1 MAAAT
6 GKCIF
11 CLKEKP
17 ELGLTNEHVFPAAL
31 GGVLIIKNGSCVT
44 CNNGCSNFEQPLAT
58 ELIPLRHL
66 LQIPD
71 RRGEV
76 PNTPATFKVG
86 EKEYEA
92 RVKGDGTVQ
101 LKPVVTEVLGSGGV
115 REFLHQFATEH
126 QKEKLRAE
134 AKEKGKQFIE
144 SAPGEPMTGEVHV
157 GGDLGLIG
165 SSEGLRTA
173 SKIAYAG
180 LVFRAGA
187 KLAMSDAF
195 KEIRAYIVEGSGK
208 PAVRAFV
215 NYKFSSAVQQGPH
228 QHAIILAARHD
239 KKRVDAI
246 VTLFGGL
253 NYFVVLSDHYNG
265 PDICDTLVLDAYRGE
280 VNAILQSHVD
290 AEILETEDVATSG
303 GTIWNDLPT
312 FGKFFCDFLDHA
324 VQAKME
330 RSRIEAARLKLRKR
344 PRRAAHS

>member
-6 GKCIF
+6 GVCIF

-17 ELGLTNEHVFPAAL
+17 ESELTEEHVFPAAL
-31 GGVLIIKNGSCVT
+31 GGVLVIKNGSCVT
-44 CNNGCSNFEQPLAT
+44 CNNGCSKFEQALAT

-66 LQIPD
+66 LHIPD

-76 PNTPATFKVG
+76 PQTTATFKVG
-86 EKEYEA
+86 QKEYEA
-92 RVKGDGTVQ
+92 RVKGDGALQ

-115 REFLHQFATEH
+115 REFMHQFATER

-134 AKEKGKQFIE
+134 AKEKGREFIE
-144 SAPGEPMTGEVHV
+144 SAPGEPMRGEVHV
-157 GGDLGLIG
+157 GGELELIG

-187 KLAMSDAF
+187 RFAMGDAF
-195 KEIRAYIVEGSGK
+195 KEIRAYIVEGAGK
-208 PAVRAFV
+208 PTARTFV
-215 NYKFSSAVQQGPH
+215 NYKFSDAVQQGPH

-253 NYFVVLSDHYNG
+253 NYFVVLSDPYDG

-280 VNAILQSHVD
+280 VNSILQSHVD
-290 AEILETEDVATSG
+290 VEILETEDVATSG
-303 GTIWNDLPT
+303 GTIWDDLPA
-312 FGKFFCDFLDHA
+312 FGKFFCDYLDHA
-324 VQAKME
+324 VRAKME
-330 RSRIEAARLKLRKR
+330 RSRAEAAKTEAPKE
-344 PRRAAHS
+344 SKVSDNI